1 MEKNSGITSSTWAKF
16 NIFIVLRRKIEQL
29 SELCSISF
37 VDGKQFM
44 ADLIYAGDKDH
55 LQQADFVS
63 LLYNAAWLGY
73 CL

>member
-1 MEKNSGITSSTWAKF
+1 MEQNSGITSSTWAKF

-55 LQQADFVS
+55 L
-63 LLYNAAWLGY
+63 
-73 CL
+73 